1 MFAND
6 ENISGNVDLRKIKD
20 VAPKGR
26 VQDKY
31 YNQNLPEIDAL
42 IAIGNSSIPF
52 LLNKIED
59 ETVID
64 NHVFD
69 YWPSVHVGD
78 VAIVILTNFF
88 LDSKWE
94 HSTVPGMGWDEVLD
108 RKNNQ
113 EATGDELLEKFIAK
127 NGRIGLRQKIE
138 KILAPYDNQF
148 LWDENERCF
157 KPIK

>member
-1 MFAND
+1 MCYCFFIFSLQVFAND

-31 YNQNLPEIDAL
+31 YNQNLPEIDAI

-88 LDSKWE
+88 LDSK
-94 HSTVPGMGWDEVLD
+94 H
-108 RKNNQ
+108 NNF
-113 EATGDELLEKFIAK
+113 G
-127 NGRIGLRQKIE
+127 
-138 KILAPYDNQF
+138 
-148 LWDENERCF
+148 
-157 KPIK
+157 